1 MLKNR
6 NFISLW
12 LATWIS
18 AAGDT
23 FNFLALAIRIDD
35 LFPDPGASARSL
47 GLVMMA
53 SVVPVL
59 LVGMFAG
66 TMVDRWDRKKV
77 MIGSDLLRAVLVP
90 GYLLVATPQQLPIA
104 LVVAFLSAAVSAFFY
119 PARTALLPSLVEE
132 EHLMSANGWMQMG
145 QTVARL
151 SGPILA
157 GLVVA
162 AFGTSIAFVVDSFS
176 FLISAGLLL
185 MIAGVPTVA
194 KAGTTAKSAWQ
205 DFLEGARYAL
215 NSSLLRAITLGISVA
230 LLGLG
235 AVNVLFV
242 PFLRNMFHVEPAAL
256 GVVETAQGV
265 GMLLGGLAIG
275 ALGRKLSS
283 IRIAFVSTVM
293 LGLGICVFGMAPT
306 YTFILVIMPVIG
318 LTLPPL
324 NASLNTLMQ
333 TNVPSQMLGR
343 SGAVI
348 DMSATVAN
356 LISMGL
362 AGVLADAIG
371 FRETFI
377 LGGIMIAIGGLM
389 MGWLLQRSARSIG
402 FETKRSPEPMAPAAD

>member
-6 NFISLW
+6 NFITLW

-35 LFPDPGASARSL
+35 LFPEAGDSARSL

-59 LVGMFAG
+59 LIGMFAG

-77 MIGSDLLRAVLVP
+77 MIGSDLLRAILVP
-90 GYLLVATPQQLPIA
+90 GYLLLGTPEQLPIA
-104 LVVAFLSAAVSAFFY
+104 LVVAFLLAAVSAFFY
-119 PARTALLPSLVEE
+119 PARTALLPALVDEQD
-132 EHLMSANGWMQMG
+132 LMSANGWMQMG

-151 SGPILA
+151 TGPILA

-162 AFGTSIAFVVDSFS
+162 AFGTSLAFVVDSIS
-176 FLISAGLLL
+176 FLVSGGLLL

-194 KAGTTAKSAWQ
+194 RLESTAKSAWK
-205 DFLEGARYAL
+205 DFLEGARYAFK
-215 NSSLLRAITLGISVA
+215 SSLLRAITLGISVVM
-230 LLGLG
+230 LGLG

-242 PFLRNMFHVEPAAL
+242 PFLRNTFNVEPTAL

-265 GMLLGGLAIG
+265 GMLAGGLAIG
-275 ALGRKLSS
+275 ALGKKLSS
-283 IRIAFVSTVM
+283 TRIAFISIVL
-293 LGLGICVFGMAPT
+293 LGVGICVFGMAPT
-306 YTFILVIMPVIG
+306 YAIILVIMPIIG
-318 LTLPPL
+318 LTLPPV

-348 DMSATVAN
+348 DMSSTVAN

-377 LGGIMIAIGGLM
+377 LGGIMIALGGLM
-389 MGWLLQRSARSIG
+389 MGWLLQLSVRSIG
-402 FETKRSPEPMAPAAD
+402 YETKRSPELMAPAAD

>member
-6 NFISLW
+6 NFVTLW

-90 GYLLVATPQQLPIA
+90 GYLLLATPQQLPIA
-104 LVVAFLSAAVSAFFY
+104 LGVAFLSAAVSAFFY
-119 PARTALLPSLVEE
+119 PARTAILPALVEE
-132 EHLMSANGWMQMG
+132 EDLMSANGWMQMG

-151 SGPILA
+151 TGPILA

-162 AFGTSIAFVVDSFS
+162 AFGTSIAFVIDSIS

-185 MIAGVPTVA
+185 LIAGVPTLA
-194 KAGTTAKSAWQ
+194 REGTTAKSAWQ
-205 DFLEGARYAL
+205 DFLEGARYAF
-215 NSSLLRAITLGISVA
+215 NSSLLRTITLGLSVV

-242 PFLRNMFHVEPAAL
+242 PFLRNTFNVEPTAL

-265 GMLLGGLAIG
+265 GMLVGGLAIG

-283 IRIAFVSTVM
+283 IQIAFISIVL
-293 LGLGICVFGMAPT
+293 LGGGVCVFGMAPT
-306 YTFILVIMPVIG
+306 YVIILLIMPFIG
-318 LTLPPL
+318 LTIPPV

-333 TNVPSQMLGR
+333 TNVPSKMLGR
-343 SGAVI
+343 SGAVL

-377 LGGIMIAIGGLM
+377 LGGIMIAVGGMM

>member
-6 NFISLW
+6 NFVALW

-35 LFPDPGASARSL
+35 MFPEAGASARAL

-59 LVGMFAG
+59 LVGLFAG

-90 GYLLVATPQQLPIA
+90 GYLLMGTPEQLPIA
-104 LVVAFLSAAVSAFFY
+104 LGVAFLLAAVSAFFY
-119 PARTALLPSLVEE
+119 PARTALLPELVGKDE
-132 EHLMSANGWMQMG
+132 LMSANGWMQMG

-151 SGPILA
+151 SGPVLA
-157 GLVVA
+157 GIVVA
-162 AFGTSIAFVVDSFS
+162 SFGTNIAFVVDSLS
-176 FLISAGLLL
+176 FVASAGLLL
-185 MIAGVPTVA
+185 LIAGVQTTA
-194 KAGTTAKSAWQ
+194 EAGRSAKSAWME
-205 DFLEGARYAL
+205 FKEGVRYAL

-230 LLGLG
+230 MLGLG

-242 PFLRNMFHVEPAAL
+242 PFLRNTFDVAPTAL

-265 GMLLGGLAIG
+265 GMLAGGLAIG

-283 IRIAFVSTVM
+283 IRIALVTTIL
-293 LGLGICVFGMAPT
+293 LGVGICIFGMAPT
-306 YTFILVIMPVIG
+306 YAFILVIMPVIG

-324 NASLNTLMQ
+324 NAALNTLMQ
-333 TNVPSQMLGR
+333 TNVPSKMLGR
-343 SGAVI
+343 SGSVI

-377 LGGIMIAIGGLM
+377 LGGIMIAIGGMM
-389 MGWLLQRSARSIG
+389 MGWLLQRSARSSG